1 MNFYKM
7 KKKIVFLEKNFRKFN
22 NQKKKFLKISL
33 SKIIFRKFLKIKKL
47 SKKKKRW
54 IFINNKK
61 IIIIIKKNID
71 Y

>member
-47 SKKKKRW
+47 SKKKKR
-54 IFINNKK
+54 
-61 IIIIIKKNID
+61 
-71 Y
+71 